1 MRSVKGRTGD
11 DGVAMTVEKVL
22 LDYCHVYMYVR

>member
-1 MRSVKGRTGD
+1 MRSVLGRGGD
-11 DGVAMTVEKVL
+11 EGGAMTVEQVL